1 MSNRDDEDWA
11 MKISAM
17 GKMKNMP
24 PADMDPQVVN
34 MPPAVNIMLPPS
46 GLYEND

>member
-1 MSNRDDEDWA
+1 

-34 MPPAVNIMLPPS
+34 MPPSREYNVTLSDYTKII
-46 GLYEND
+46 EIIT